1 MPRYSTDF
9 LSRKSVLFLVVV
21 GLCLLAII
29 RSIYG
34 FYQPIPLQVDEAQY
48 LGWAHD
54 FTAGYYSK
62 PPFIAWALGGGA
74 AICSGLGIQQIEGC
88 TRMLQ
93 SPALLLSAIAIALT
107 AFKLFGSRKIAVAS
121 ALLFLTMPLSGFY
134 ALVASTDAWLFLWW
148 SFALLA
154 FVVAQKEGS
163 ASLVPWILCGV
174 ALGFGL
180 LTKYSMGIFVFSAVI
195 WLLMQKRLFTKAPF
209 IAGLTAFIVFLPN
222 ILWNIKTGFPTLTHH
237 LELSHVDTAVSAGWD
252 LYERFNELF
261 GFFSAQFLMFG
272 PLAFLALLI
281 ISSGFGG
288 QGFTAVERNS
298 QRLLLVFTWPMLGI
312 ILLQAFMSRAH
323 GNWAAPAY
331 VAASILVA
339 AYWLGVQDNR
349 LGAKPKI
356 ALRSSAFSTT
366 VIVGL
371 IVSVLIMIAPHWS
384 ASHEEIRTSQ
394 KNPLRKLK
402 GWKEAA
408 LWAQQRVKQQP
419 MRVMADDRDMLA
431 ALSSYGYPET
441 YPPLAWNPSQ
451 HKDSHYRWFYDVK
464 DAAGVNTGEMLV
476 LLVGPATGIDIDQL
490 ERSFEQ
496 VTPIHDA
503 NLAVIPLG
511 GNNYRAWA
519 FIVRGFKGYQ

>member
-1 MPRYSTDF
+1 MPSHSTDF
-9 LSRKSVLFLVVV
+9 LSRKSVLFVVVV
-21 GLCLLAII
+21 GLCFLTVI
-29 RSIYG
+29 RSVYG

-54 FTAGYYSK
+54 LAPGYYSK

-74 AICSGLGIQQIEGC
+74 AICHGLGVQQVEGC

-93 SPALLLSAIAIALT
+93 SPSLLLSAIAIALT
-107 AFKLFGSRKIAVAS
+107 AFQLFNNRQIAVAS

-134 ALVASTDAWLFLWW
+134 SLVASTDAWLFMWW

-154 FVVAQKEGS
+154 FVIAQKNDNV
-163 ASLVPWILCGV
+163 SLVPWILCGV

-180 LTKYSMGIFVFSAVI
+180 LTKYSMGIFLFSAVI
-195 WLLMQKRLFTKAPF
+195 WLFKQKKLFTKAPF
-209 IAGLTAFIVFLPN
+209 IAGLTAFAVFLPN
-222 ILWNIKTGFPTLTHH
+222 ILWNMKTGFPTFTHH

-252 LYERFNELF
+252 LPGRFNELF

-272 PLAFLALLI
+272 PLAFLALLM

-288 QGFTAVERNS
+288 QGFTVIERNS

-339 AYWLGVQDNR
+339 SYWLGVQQNR
-349 LGAKPKI
+349 LAVSPKLP
-356 ALRSSAFSTT
+356 LRSRAFSIT
-366 VIVGL
+366 IINGL
-371 IVSVLIMIAPHWS
+371 IVSLLIMIAPHWS
-384 ASHEEIRTSQ
+384 ASHEEIRNSQ

-402 GWKEAA
+402 GWKEAS
-408 LWAQQRVKQQP
+408 LWAQQRVKKHP
-419 MRVMADDRDMLA
+419 MRVISDDRDMLA
-431 ALSSYGYPET
+431 ALSSYGYPDT

-451 HKDSHYRWFYDVK
+451 HKDSHYRWFYDLK
-464 DAAGVNTGEMLV
+464 DAITLNQDEVMV
-476 LLVGPATGIDIDQL
+476 LLIGPVTGIDAGQL
-490 ERSFEQ
+490 KRSFEQ
-496 VTPIHDA
+496 VQPIDDA
-503 NLAVIPLG
+503 YLASIPLG
-511 GNNYRAWA
+511 GNNFRAWA
-519 FIVRGFKGYQ
+519 FTARGFKGYQ